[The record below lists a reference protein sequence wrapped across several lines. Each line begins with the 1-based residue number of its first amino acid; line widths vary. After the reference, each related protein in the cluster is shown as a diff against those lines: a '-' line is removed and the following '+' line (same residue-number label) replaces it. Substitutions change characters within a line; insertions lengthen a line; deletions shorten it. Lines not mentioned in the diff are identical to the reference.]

1 MVRPYQVPLGVLGS
15 PYRKAVRG
23 GLYALKG
30 KTENVFRNQGPKYSR
45 IERSLSAVSL
55 TAIRCKLYLGQ
66 LGLSAVSLTA
76 TRCKLYLVQLS
87 VKIR

>member
-1 MVRPYQVPLGVLGS
+1 M
-15 PYRKAVRG
+15 AVRG
-23 GLYALKG
+23 GQYALKG

-66 LGLSAVSLTA
+66 LGLSAVFLTA
-76 TRCKLYLVQLS
+76 TRCKLYLRQQRFSNCFLIKNVFLDILS
-87 VKIR
+87 RR